1 MSRTKLNNN
10 PLNIDINSINKIMED
25 CEIYHDKLIKHCQT
39 YFKLSYEDAC
49 DCVQD
54 TYLALYENLLHG
66 IEISNY
72 KGWLY
77 KVALNYNNKIIREK
91 LKRNEYDF
99 LNNDDKDSAIENN
112 LHYTPDY
119 LENINHKEALEETV
133 LKIISS
139 LNEDERNLYISHYV
153 KRKSFVEISKN
164 LGLDASTIR
173 KRHTKL
179 KKKIL
184 KMIKEYEKS

>member
-1 MSRTKLNNN
+1 
-10 PLNIDINSINKIMED
+10 MED
-25 CEIYHDKLIKHCQT
+25 CEIYRDKLIKHCQT

-66 IEISNY
+66 IKISNY

-99 LNNDDKDSAIENN
+99 FNNDDKDSAIENN

-119 LENINHKEALEETV
+119 LENMNHNEVLEEIV
-133 LKIISS
+133 IKIISS
-139 LNEDERNLYISHYV
+139 LNKDERNLYIAHYV
-153 KRKSFVEISKN
+153 KRKPFVEISKN